1 VRLGLRSVRLI
12 SPARGRVTIVAV
24 LTSFTLLLAGLV
36 SSAAQAS
43 ASHVVT
49 DMSGAK
55 VTVPD
60 KVTRIA
66 EQFPAH
72 TAMDIMLGVG
82 KDLVAIPQNVST
94 IPFLRIVDPG
104 IAKVPQLFPSDGNVN
119 IEELLKAKPDLVSST
134 GKGATVKQFAAVDLP
149 AVDMTFTTF
158 PELIRSVRLAGS
170 VYGGVANTRA
180 AEYTSYLQS
189 KIKMIRSTLTKA
201 HLSRAQMPSVVHIAS
216 YPPLV
221 VDGGHS
227 IVQQWIQTD
236 GGTDSSAGL
245 NGTHISVSMEQ
256 LLKWNPD
263 VLIIETPGGDQG
275 LVANSAKSVLASL
288 SKAAGW
294 GDLKAVKDHQVYMDP
309 QGLYPW
315 DRFGPEEALQI
326 QWAAKVLHPNVFKSL
341 NMRSVTRD
349 FYQKFFDYNP
359 TNAQL
364 SDILQTTSPSGIA
377 SAGT

>member
-1 VRLGLRSVRLI
+1 
-12 SPARGRVTIVAV
+12 
-24 LTSFTLLLAGLV
+24 
-36 SSAAQAS
+36 
-43 ASHVVT
+43 VVT

-55 VTVPD
+55 VRVPD

-72 TAMDIMLGVG
+72 TAMDVMLGVG

-104 IAKVPQLFPSDGNVN
+104 ITKVPQLFPSDGNVN
-119 IEELLKAKPDLVSST
+119 IEELLKANPDLVSST
-134 GKGATVKQFAAVDLP
+134 GKGSTVKQFASVNLP

-158 PELIRSVRLAGS
+158 PGLIQSVHLAGS
-170 VYGGVANTRA
+170 VYGGVAKTRA
-180 AEYTSYLQS
+180 AKYTTYLQS
-189 KIKMIRSTLTKA
+189 KINMIRSTIAKA
-201 HLSRAQMPSVVHIAS
+201 HLSPAQTPSVVHIAS

-221 VDGGHS
+221 VDGGDS

-236 GGTDSSAGL
+236 GGTDAAGGL
-245 NGTHISVSMEQ
+245 KGTHLSVSMEQ
-256 LLKWNPD
+256 LLKWNPN

-294 GDLKAVKDHQVYMDP
+294 SDLKAVKDHQVYMDP

-315 DRFGPEEALQI
+315 DRFGPEEALQV
-326 QWAAKVLHPNVFKSL
+326 QWAAKVLHPELFKNL
-341 NMRSVTRD
+341 NMRSVTRN
-349 FYQKFFDYNP
+349 FYKEFFNYNP
-359 TNAQL
+359 TNTQL
-364 SDILQTTSPSGIA
+364 SDILQTTATSGIA
-377 SAGT
+377 SASA

>member
-1 VRLGLRSVRLI
+1 MPVVSG
-12 SPARGRVTIVAV
+12 V
-24 LTSFTLLLAGLV
+24 LVSLVSLLAVGGTA
-36 SSAAQAS
+36 SAAQS
-43 ASHVVT
+43 SGSHVVT

-55 VTVPD
+55 VRVPD

-72 TAMDIMLGVG
+72 TAMDVMLGVG

-104 IAKVPQLFPSDGNVN
+104 ITKVPQLFPSDGNVN
-119 IEELLKAKPDLVSST
+119 IEELLKANPDLVSST
-134 GKGATVKQFAAVDLP
+134 GKGSTVKQFASVNLP

-158 PELIRSVRLAGS
+158 PGLIQSVHLAGS
-170 VYGGVANTRA
+170 VYGGVAKTRA
-180 AEYTSYLQS
+180 AKYTTYLQS
-189 KIKMIRSTLTKA
+189 KINMIRSTIAKA
-201 HLSRAQMPSVVHIAS
+201 HLSPAQTPSVVHIAS

-221 VDGGHS
+221 VDGGDS

-236 GGTDSSAGL
+236 GGTDAAGGL
-245 NGTHISVSMEQ
+245 KGTHLSVSMEQ
-256 LLKWNPD
+256 LLKWNPN

-294 GDLKAVKDHQVYMDP
+294 SDLKAVKDHQVYMDP

-315 DRFGPEEALQI
+315 DRFGPEEALQV
-326 QWAAKVLHPNVFKSL
+326 QWAAKVLHPELFKNL
-341 NMRSVTRD
+341 NMRSVTRN
-349 FYQKFFDYNP
+349 FYKEFFNYNP
-359 TNAQL
+359 TNTQL
-364 SDILQTTSPSGIA
+364 SDILQTTATSGIA
-377 SAGT
+377 SASA

>member
-1 VRLGLRSVRLI
+1 
-12 SPARGRVTIVAV
+12 
-24 LTSFTLLLAGLV
+24 
-36 SSAAQAS
+36 
-43 ASHVVT
+43 
-49 DMSGAK
+49 MSGAK
-55 VTVPD
+55 VRVPD
-60 KVTRIA
+60 KVARIA

-104 IAKVPQLFPSDGNVN
+104 IGKVPQLFPSDGNVN
-119 IEELLKAKPDLVSST
+119 IEELLKTKPDLVSST
-134 GKGATVKQFAAVDLP
+134 GKGATVKQFDAVGLP

-158 PELIRSVRLAGS
+158 PGLIQSVHLAGS
-170 VYGGVANTRA
+170 VYGGVAKTRA
-180 AEYTSYLQS
+180 DEYVTYLQS
-189 KIKMIRSTLTKA
+189 RINMIRSTLTRA
-201 HLSRAQMPSVVHIAS
+201 HLRPAQRPSVVHIAS

-236 GGTDSSAGL
+236 GGTDSAGGL
-245 NGTHISVSMEQ
+245 SGTHISVTMEQ

-288 SKAAGW
+288 SRAAGW
-294 GDLKAVKDHQVYMDP
+294 TDLKAVKNHQVYMDP

-326 QWAAKVLHPNVFKSL
+326 QWAAKVLHPSLFKNL
-341 NMRSVTRD
+341 NMRSVTRS
-349 FYQKFFDYNP
+349 FYKEFFNYTP
-359 TNAQL
+359 TNTQL
-364 SDILQTTSPSGIA
+364 SDILQTTAASGIA